1 MDAESLQSF
10 VGRTQSIRDLWA
22 LDPTGV
28 IAVSATVEK
37 R

>member
-10 VGRTQSIRDLWA
+10 DLWA
-22 LDPTGV
+22 LDATGA
-28 IAVSATVEK
+28 IAVSATVEN